1 MEGQTL
7 SVSTGISTGTAP
19 SCGQPHT
26 NGYSP
31 GHLAWSLN
39 YYDLE
44 SYGELTEQQQRM
56 LFPPSIGNR
65 PKVDENL

>member
-44 SYGELTEQQQRM
+44 SYGELTEQ
-56 LFPPSIGNR
+56 
-65 PKVDENL
+65 